1 MTAAIAIEIEC
12 EIEEELRDLYAGV
25 TVQIMRITPVVA
37 RQMLER
43 NKKNRPLNQHHV
55 KNMKDMFLAGD
66 MILNG
71 EAIIF
76 DAEDNLL
83 NGQHRLHGCVESGV
97 AWDAI
102 VVRGIDPD
110 AFRTLDGGKKRTTAD
125 SLAMCGEAHATQLSA
140 AAQALLSF
148 VDFGGVLRHTTSGS
162 RKATAPAV
170 QRVLE
175 AHPELRRSVQVMSR
189 TRLYNNQYGYV
200 LHYLFSRV
208 NAKLAD
214 EFAEVLASGHTDIGR
229 PFVRLRE
236 TLIEHGPRTDMRRK
250 NAAKAIKAF
259 NAELNGDRPK
269 MFKFSEI
276 EDFPE
281 IDGLDYEA
289 IAESV

>member
-1 MTAAIAIEIEC
+1 MTAAIEIEC

-25 TVQIMRITPVVA
+25 TVHIMRITPVVA

-43 NKKNRPLNQHHV
+43 NKKNRPLNTLHV

-71 EAIIF
+71 ETIIF
-76 DAEDNLL
+76 DVDGNML
-83 NGQHRLHGCVESGV
+83 NGQHRLHGCVESGIP
-97 AWDAI
+97 WDAM

-125 SLAMCGEAHATQLSA
+125 TLALCGEVHTNQLSA

-148 VDFGGVLRHTTSGS
+148 IDFGGVLRHTTSGA

-170 QRVLE
+170 QRVLD

-276 EDFPE
+276 EEFPE
-281 IDGLDYEA
+281 IDGLGYEA